1 MSITI
6 IKDKCRGCSLCIK
19 DCPQVAIIM
28 ENSKA
33 TIDQDL
39 CIGCGICVSKCPFNA
54 ISAGEKGEVS
64 KDIGAYQGIWV
75 FTELKNNG
83 EPAKPS
89 LEILCAARELAS
101 KRQVPLSAIVLADK
115 GRGQESILFK
125 CGADK
130 VLFLESSYLDTYTTD
145 TFCTALYSAILEE
158 KPEIFLIAATHIG
171 RDLAP
176 RIAARLNTGLT
187 ADCTELKID
196 EETGLLLQ
204 TRPAFGGNIMATII
218 NPNHRPQMATV
229 RPGVMELAMSQEE
242 CSGEVVCKSAGL
254 KAEDIRVIV
263 EKTISSIKDSV
274 DLTKADII
282 CTAGRGMKN
291 PEGVE
296 LVRQLAEALGGEL
309 GSTRAV
315 VENGW
320 IPQDRQVGQTGKT
333 VRPTL
338 YVACGVSGALQHLAG
353 MSKSKFIVAI
363 NTNPDAPIMKIANI
377 AVCGDALRLVPA
389 ITKALIEEKTE

>member
-1 MSITI
+1 
-6 IKDKCRGCSLCIK
+6 
-19 DCPQVAIIM
+19 
-28 ENSKA
+28 
-33 TIDQDL
+33 
-39 CIGCGICVSKCPFNA
+39 
-54 ISAGEKGEVS
+54 
-64 KDIGAYQGIWV
+64 
-75 FTELKNNG
+75 
-83 EPAKPS
+83 
-89 LEILCAARELAS
+89 
-101 KRQVPLSAIVLADK
+101 
-115 GRGQESILFK
+115 
-125 CGADK
+125 
-130 VLFLESSYLDTYTTD
+130 
-145 TFCTALYSAILEE
+145 
-158 KPEIFLIAATHIG
+158 
-171 RDLAP
+171 
-176 RIAARLNTGLT
+176 
-187 ADCTELKID
+187 
-196 EETGLLLQ
+196 
-204 TRPAFGGNIMATII
+204 MATII